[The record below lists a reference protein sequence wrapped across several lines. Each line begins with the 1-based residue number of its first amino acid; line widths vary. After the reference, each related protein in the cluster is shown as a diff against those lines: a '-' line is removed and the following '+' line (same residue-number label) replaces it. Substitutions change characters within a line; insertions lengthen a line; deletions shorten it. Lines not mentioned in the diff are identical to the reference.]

1 MPSAAQPYSSSA
13 APVSEATATAEQAR
27 LEEVRRHYETF
38 PYPVVNPEDERTR
51 LSTTVHEAFDRLN
64 HYCYGGRRDFNQP
77 FRALFAGGG
86 TGEGLVHLAE
96 QMRGRS
102 AEIIYLD
109 MSRASLEIAK
119 KRIELRGL
127 ENVTWIQDS
136 LLNLPQLGLGMFDYI
151 NCSGVLHH
159 LADPDAGLKTLAD
172 ALKDDGAMG
181 LMLYAKYGR
190 LAIYPL
196 QEALRLINRGEPDLQ
211 KRVDNAKA
219 ILSHLP
225 PTNWFI
231 HSPQTFLQEIRS
243 DAGIYDLLLHAQDQ
257 AYSMPEL
264 YRFLDGA
271 GLHLLHLFHDGYRM
285 GDDLYNP
292 AAYLQDAALREKVRG
307 FSLRDQHTLAEL
319 LHGQIYKHT
328 FYAAKHLPTP
338 PTLEDVSVIPLFSFD
353 VEDGKANILDMIAQ
367 AQEPAV
373 TITHPQSKMSVTL
386 EKTPHLAAL
395 FAQIDG
401 RRPLREMLARVAA
414 EEGASH
420 ADLTRQF
427 TALYQAFHLAGWMYL
442 RYPESSEVIYPLAL
456 QQRVF
461 PAGGSV

>member
-1 MPSAAQPYSSSA
+1 MNVAQKPHESLKNDDMLTDA
-13 APVSEATATAEQAR
+13 Q
-27 LEEVRRHYETF
+27 EEVRLHYETF
-38 PYPVVNPEDERTR
+38 PYPLVNPEDERKR

-64 HYCYGGRRDFNQP
+64 HFCYEGRRDFNQP

-96 QMRGRS
+96 QMRGRK

-109 MSRASLEIAK
+109 RSGASLAIAK
-119 KRIELRGL
+119 KRIEIRGL

-136 LLNLPQLGLGMFDYI
+136 LLNIPTLGLGTFDYI

-159 LADPDAGLKTLAD
+159 LPEPEAGLKILAD
-172 ALKDDGAMG
+172 ALSEKGAMG

-231 HSPQTFLQEIRS
+231 QSPPAFLQEIRS
-243 DAGIYDLLLHAQDQ
+243 DAGIYDLLLHARDR
-257 AYSMPEL
+257 AYSIPEL
-264 YRFLDGA
+264 YDFLETA
-271 GLHLLHLFHDGYRM
+271 GLNLLQFFHEGYPEA
-285 GDDLYNP
+285 GNLYNP
-292 AAYLQDAALREKVRG
+292 ATYLQDTKLREKVST
-307 FSLRDQHTLAEL
+307 FSRRDQHTLAEL
-319 LHGQIYKHT
+319 LHGKIYKHT
-328 FYAAKHLPTP
+328 FYAAKHAPKP
-338 PTLEDVSVIPLFSFD
+338 PTLEDVSVIPLFGFD
-353 VEDGKANILDMIAQ
+353 VEDGKEKILGMIRA
-367 AQEPAV
+367 AEGASV
-373 TITHPQSKMSVTL
+373 TITHPQSKVSAIL
-386 EKTPHLAAL
+386 QKTPHLTAL
-395 FAQIDG
+395 YSQIDG
-401 RRPLREMLARVAA
+401 RRPLREILARVAA
-414 EEGASH
+414 EEGAAH

-427 TALYQAFHLAGWMYL
+427 TALYDAFHHAGWMYL
-442 RYPESSEVIYPLAL
+442 RMPESSEVIYPPAL

-461 PAGGSV
+461 PMKEGV